1 MKTLLSLAGL
11 ALIVLASGA
20 LRAAETDPG
29 KRVLIERLLQQ
40 TGQSGASVGKQYAD
54 LFVREIG
61 TLLKQANPKV
71 NPRVFDIMREEVGLA
86 IEDELGGHGTFM
98 DTMYPVYD
106 RHFTADDLRQLI
118 AFNATP
124 LGQKLLRVLPQ
135 VTQEGIAAGQAW
147 GQTLSKKVYGRVV
160 VRLLEEGVRLP

>member
-1 MKTLLSLAGL
+1 MNALSRVAGIALLM
-11 ALIVLASGA
+11 VASGV
-20 LRAAETDPG
+20 LRAAEIDPA
-29 KRVLIERLLQQ
+29 KRALIGQLLQQ
-40 TGQSGASVGKQYAD
+40 TGQSSAAVGRQYAD

-61 TLLKQANPKV
+61 SLLRQSNPTLD
-71 NPRVFDIMREEVGLA
+71 PRVFEILRDEVGLV
-86 IEDELGGHGTFM
+86 IEDELSGHGTFM
-98 DTMYPVYD
+98 DAMYPVYD
-106 RHFTADDLRQLI
+106 RHFSADDLRQLI

-135 VTQEGIAAGQAW
+135 VTQEGMAAGQAW